1 MNLNRMKNSLTGLVA
16 SVLLIA
22 AASALSGCK
31 TTEANYRQAYER
43 ALEKRN
49 EGLTQEEIA
58 AIAREEAIP
67 RTLFRGDSIP
77 LKGMYVK
84 CVEGG
89 VDGKALKYNVVVASC
104 KQRFNASSVM
114 KRLAAAGCSSP
125 TLLADADERYFIAAQ
140 TTASLDSAVATMHSL
155 QGNSPVA
162 LRPPFPY
169 ILQSASAR

>member
-89 VDGKALKYNVVVASC
+89 VDGKALKYNVVVASF
-104 KQRFNASSVM
+104 KQRFNAS
-114 KRLAAAGCSSP
+114 
-125 TLLADADERYFIAAQ
+125 
-140 TTASLDSAVATMHSL
+140 
-155 QGNSPVA
+155 
-162 LRPPFPY
+162 
-169 ILQSASAR
+169 